1 MASRKVQRR
10 KRLLLLIFVILVA
23 WTAIAFGRS
32 YYRNYQAQQRLIQ
45 LESEIKAFEIRNE
58 QLESEIERLQSPDYV
73 ERVAREE
80 LGLVR
85 PGEKLYIIEEVSG
98 SD

>member
-1 MASRKVQRR
+1 MASRKLQRR
-10 KRLLLLIFVILVA
+10 KRFLMLVA
-23 WTAIAFGRS
+23 LIIIVWTVVAFSRG
-32 YYRNYQAQQRLIQ
+32 YYRNYQAQQRLVE
-45 LESEIKAFEIRNE
+45 LESEIKAYEIRNE
-58 QLESEIERLQSPDYV
+58 QLQAQIDRLQSPEYV

-85 PGEKLYIIEEVSG
+85 PGERLYIIEEVSG

>member
-1 MASRKVQRR
+1 MASRKLQRR
-10 KRLLLLIFVILVA
+10 KRFLMLVA
-23 WTAIAFGRS
+23 LIIIVWTVVAFSRG
-32 YYRNYQAQQRLIQ
+32 YYRNYQALQRLVE
-45 LESEIKAFEIRNE
+45 LESEIKAYEIRNE
-58 QLESEIERLQSPDYV
+58 QLQAQIDRLQSPEYV

-85 PGEKLYIIEEVSG
+85 PGERLYIIEEVSG